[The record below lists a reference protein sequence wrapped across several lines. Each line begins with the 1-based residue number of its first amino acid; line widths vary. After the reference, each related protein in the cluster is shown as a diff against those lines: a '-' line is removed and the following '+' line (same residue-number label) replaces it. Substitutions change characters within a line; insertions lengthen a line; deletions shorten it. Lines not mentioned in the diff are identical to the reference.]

1 MAEASNSPDS
11 LLDVVIVG
19 GGLAGLTAAY
29 RMRDRNILLLEKEEI
44 PGGRTES
51 RTLGPYVYNA
61 GAQVV
66 LGDDG
71 PLAKLVDEI
80 GVKRT
85 LIAKSKLPM
94 YINGKLVASP
104 SEIGLLLKMPIPLWD
119 KIWFAWH
126 IWKTRRKYKS
136 LLGADFDPADPKV
149 IDLNST
155 TVDEFIGKAPR
166 SVREIWDVFAVTAST
181 MNSDVVTPYHA
192 LMVILFFMLDEYFV
206 EGGTHQATIA
216 LHRLLGEKAL
226 LGAEV
231 TEVKE
236 LEDRVQVT
244 YDRGGKKET
253 VQARRCVMATTAPV
267 TLGCVRDLPD
277 WKREAL
283 ARIEY
288 GSMTT
293 AAFLIDELS
302 ENLIGRGV
310 WRVPVSGQRVC
321 AITDPSFTYPDDYK
335 RKTGQG
341 ILRVYTGNA
350 VAKDLMSRSDGEVSE
365 ILLDDLIEM
374 VPEVRGKVVESDVA
388 HWRQAIPLWKPG
400 HTEIYPHLQKPVG
413 RLHFCGDYT
422 SPGFTNGSVQS
433 GDRVVEEIKGHDPE

>member
-1 MAEASNSPDS
+1 MPDNTDS

-71 PLAKLVDEI
+71 PFARLVDEI
-80 GVKRT
+80 GVERT
-85 LIAKSKLPM
+85 LIAKSKLPLYM
-94 YINGKLVASP
+94 NGKLVAAAN
-104 SEIGLLLKMPIPLWD
+104 EYRLLLKMPIPFMD
-119 KIWFAWH
+119 KIKFAWH
-126 IWKTRRKYKS
+126 MWKTRRKYKS
-136 LLGADFDPADPKV
+136 LLDADFDPTNPKV
-149 IDLNST
+149 IELNSS
-155 TVDEFIGKAPR
+155 TVDEFLGNAPE
-166 SVREIWDVFAVTAST
+166 SIRELWNVFAITAST
-181 MNSDVVTPYHA
+181 MGADTVTPFHS
-192 LMVILFFMLDEYFV
+192 LMVILAFMEDEYFV

-216 LHRLLGEKAL
+216 LHRLLGDKAL

-236 LEDRVQVT
+236 LEDRVKIT
-244 YDRGGKKET
+244 YDRGGKKKT
-253 VQARRCVMATTAPV
+253 VHARRCVMASQAPF
-267 TLGCVRDLPD
+267 TLSCVQDLPD

-302 ENLIGRGV
+302 ENLIGKGV

-321 AITDPSFTYPDDYK
+321 AITDPSFTYPDEYK

-350 VAKDLMSRSDGEVSE
+350 VARDLMSRSDGEVSE
-365 ILLDDLIEM
+365 ILLDDLVDM
-374 VPEVRGKVVESDVA
+374 VPEVRGKVVQSDIA
-388 HWRQAIPLWKPG
+388 HWPHAIPLWKPG
-400 HTEIYPHLQKPVG
+400 HTEIYPLLQRSVG

-422 SPGFTNGSVQS
+422 SPGFTNGAIQS
-433 GDRVVEEIKGHDPE
+433 GDRVVAEIKAHD

>member
-1 MAEASNSPDS
+1 MPDTLNTPDS
-11 LLDVVIVG
+11 LFDVIIVG

-29 RMRDRNILLLEKEEI
+29 RMRDRNILLLEKEEV

-71 PLAKLVDEI
+71 PLATLVDEI

-85 LIAKSKLPM
+85 LIAKSKLPLYM
-94 YINGKLVASP
+94 SGKLVASP
-104 SEIGLLLKMPIPLWD
+104 SELGLLLKMPIPLLD

-126 IWKTRRKYKS
+126 IWKTRRRYNS
-136 LLGADFDPADPKV
+136 LLGADFDPTDPKV
-149 IDLNST
+149 IELNSR
-155 TVDEFIGKAPR
+155 TVDEFIGRAPK

-181 MNSDVVTPYHA
+181 MGADIVTPYHA
-192 LMVILFFMLDEYFV
+192 LMVILFFMADEYFV

-216 LHRLLGEKAL
+216 LHRLLGNKAL

-231 TEVKE
+231 TEVRD
-236 LEDRVQVT
+236 LEDRVHVT
-244 YDRGGKKET
+244 YDRGGIKET
-253 VQARRCVMATTAPV
+253 VQARHCIMAAQAPNTLNCVQ
-267 TLGCVRDLPD
+267 DLPD

-283 ARIEY
+283 AKIEY

-302 ENLIGRGV
+302 ENLIGKGV

-365 ILLDDLIEM
+365 MLLDDLVEM
-374 VPEVRGKVVESDVA
+374 VPEARGKVVESDVA

-400 HTEIYPHLQKPVG
+400 HTEIYPLLQKPVG

-422 SPGFTNGSVQS
+422 SAGFTNGAVQS
-433 GDRVVEEIKGHDPE
+433 GDRVVAEIKDLD

>member
-1 MAEASNSPDS
+1 MPESSNTPDS

-71 PLAKLVDEI
+71 PLATLVDEI

-85 LIAKSKLPM
+85 LIAKSKLPLYM
-94 YINGKLVASP
+94 NGKLVASP
-104 SEIGLLLKMPIPLWD
+104 SEFGLLLKMPIPLRD

-136 LLGADFDPADPKV
+136 LLNADFDPTDPKV
-149 IDLNST
+149 IELNT
-155 TVDEFIGKAPR
+155 KTVDEFLGKAPK
-166 SVREIWDVFAVTAST
+166 SVRELWDVFAVTAST
-181 MNSDVVTPYHA
+181 MGADVVTPYHA
-192 LMVILFFMLDEYFV
+192 LMVILFFMADEYFV
-206 EGGTHQATIA
+206 EGGTHQATIT
-216 LHRLLGEKAL
+216 LHRLLGDKAV

-244 YDRGGKKET
+244 YDRGGRKET
-253 VQARRCVMATTAPV
+253 VQAQRCVMATQAPL
-267 TLGCVRDLPD
+267 TLDCVQDLPD
-277 WKREAL
+277 WKRDAL
-283 ARIEY
+283 AKIEY

-293 AAFLIDELS
+293 AAFLVDELS

-321 AITDPSFTYPDDYK
+321 AITDPSFTYADEYK

-365 ILLDDLIEM
+365 ILLDDLVDM
-374 VPEVRGKVVESDVA
+374 VPGVRGKVVESDVA
-388 HWRQAIPLWKPG
+388 HWNHAIPLWKPG
-400 HTEIYPHLQKPVG
+400 HTEIYPLLQKPVG

-422 SPGFTNGSVQS
+422 SAGFTNGAVQS
-433 GDRVVEEIKGHDPE
+433 GDRVVAEIKAHD